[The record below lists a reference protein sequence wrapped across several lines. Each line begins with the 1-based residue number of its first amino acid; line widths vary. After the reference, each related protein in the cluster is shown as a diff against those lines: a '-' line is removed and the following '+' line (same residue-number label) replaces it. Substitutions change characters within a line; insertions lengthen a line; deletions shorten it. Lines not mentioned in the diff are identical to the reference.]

1 MVGAE
6 PKSEDRTE
14 VVNAGFLEATEAKMR
29 ASFLADAGLEA
40 RLVDTASAL
49 LVRTLESVPPG
60 QGKALLNEAG
70 EPVYQVDRDR
80 IILAAMSIVGTK
92 ALRVIRAARAVLA
105 SGFESEAGALDRILV
120 ELMAHRRAILDDPTA
135 SEALAWLRRER
146 KYGISKRVAA
156 MGSREV
162 YENLCV
168 DAHGDPEAVL
178 RLRDPETNTIELG
191 PQRGSGTRASLLLYA
206 GFARDHAGLVAQLS
220 DTTSIQ
226 GMDRLDAGIDAA
238 WQRLKLEFGT

>member
-1 MVGAE
+1 MADAE
-6 PKSEDRTE
+6 PTFEDRAE
-14 VVNAGFLEATEAKMR
+14 VVDAGFLEVAEAQMR
-29 ASFLADAGLEA
+29 ASFLTDAGLEA
-40 RLVDTASAL
+40 RLADTASAL

-70 EPVYQVDRDR
+70 ETVYQVDRDR
-80 IILAAMSIVGTK
+80 IVLAAMSIMGTK

-105 SGFESEAGALDRILV
+105 SGFESEARALDRILV
-120 ELMAHRRAILDDPTA
+120 ELMAHRGAILDDRTA
-135 SEALAWLRRER
+135 SEAMAWLRRKR

-156 MGSREV
+156 MGNREV

-191 PQRGSGTRASLLLYA
+191 PQRGPGTRASLLLYA
-206 GFARDHAGLVAQLS
+206 GFARDHAGLVAELS

-238 WQRLKLEFGT
+238 WQRLKSESGA